1 MRSRAQQQVALGE
14 RTEAWD
20 RGERLGLENDTTR
33 VRLPGQ

>member
-1 MRSRAQQQVALGE
+1 MRARAQQQVAIGE

-20 RGERLGLENDTTR
+20 RGEGLGLENDTTR